1 MILEV
6 SRKQDYI
13 FSRKEL
19 KENAA
24 RSAVIR
30 HVTDSTFFRE
40 TAGELYREEENL
52 VYSGGGHTVLQFA
65 DRQQA
70 TAFASQV
77 TRDAMKRYGGLELFV
92 KQLEYN
98 EGKTPGENLLALSQA
113 LERKKSLRRTSFRRT
128 ALGVEVLHEQTHR
141 PEAEKQDDWVD
152 VGQLPPPEGWEYP
165 ARFDELAGEDNFI
178 AVVHADGNA
187 MGKRVNHIYESGSD
201 DWTDCC
207 ARLRR
212 FSEGIQHDFETAFTR
227 MAEEIVRI
235 KGTELEGRKLPVRPI
250 ILAGDD
256 VCFAARGKLGLEC
269 ARLFLE
275 QLTQMK
281 NGEDGQPYA
290 ACAGVVM
297 THTKFPFH
305 KAYDMSEELCS
316 SAKRFGSELEPSGS
330 ISAMDWHIEFGQLQD
345 SLSRQRE
352 DYETEDGSR
361 LELRPVTVVLPEQV
375 TLPEDELA
383 FRSYDFFRAMCG
395 AMQGEYGKTARGK
408 IKELRTAMK
417 QGRVETEFFLRE
429 KEVSDLLYYG
439 FESRY
444 RDSSA
449 RTDRFR
455 AMLFEGE
462 KLDKR
467 PFREIAGT
475 SRCLFFD
482 GVELIDHCEFLK
494 EAEQ

>member
-30 HVTDSTFFRE
+30 HVTDSAFFRE

-70 TAFASQV
+70 TAFASRV
-77 TRDAMKRYGGLELFV
+77 TREAMKRYGGLELFV
-92 KQLEYN
+92 KQLEYD

-128 ALGVEVLHEQTHR
+128 ALGVEILQEKTHR
-141 PEAEKQDDWVD
+141 PEPENQQKLERPE
-152 VGQLPPPEGWEYP
+152 QLPPPDGWSYP
-165 ARFDELAGEDNFI
+165 VDFEELAGEDNFI

-256 VCFAARGKLGLEC
+256 VCFAARGKLGMEC
-269 ARLFLE
+269 ARIFLE
-275 QLTQMK
+275 QLTHMS
-281 NGEDGQPYA
+281 NGEDGQPYS

-297 THTKFPFH
+297 VHTKFPFH
-305 KAYDMSEELCS
+305 KAYDMAEELCS
-316 SAKRFGSELEPSGS
+316 NAKRFGSELEPDGR

-352 DYETEDGSR
+352 DYETEDGAR
-361 LELRPVTVVLPEQV
+361 LELRPVTVVMPEHV

-383 FRSYDFFRAMCG
+383 FRSYDFFRAMCR
-395 AMQGEYGKTARGK
+395 AMRGEYGKIARSK

-417 QGRVETEFFLRE
+417 QGRVETEFFLHD
-429 KEVSDLLYYG
+429 KEVSDLLYHG
-439 FESRY
+439 FDSRY
-444 RDSSA
+444 QDNGA
-449 RTDRFR
+449 RWERYR
-455 AMLFEGE
+455 AMLHDGE

-467 PFREIAGT
+467 PFRTIAGT
-475 SRCLFFD
+475 ERCLFFD
-482 GVELIDHCEFLK
+482 AVELIDHCEFLK